1 MFDYLTSTVLSGTV
15 YDAICTGATIGV
27 DMLKSVLQ
35 DWIVDDGQ
43 ICKIVEKMKEA
54 GINEDLNPQAIERK
68 INQHPDLV
76 QLLAQIHPS
85 STVTQTSHIGN
96 NINAGAGSNVSVG
109 GIHIHKN

>member
-1 MFDYLTSTVLSGTV
+1 MFDYLTSTVLSGMV
-15 YDAICTGATIGV
+15 YDAICAGATIGV

-68 INQHPDLV
+68 INQH
-76 QLLAQIHPS
+76 QLFNHQPINYFRSKTFQKFLPEEQLFRSSCQIALY
-85 STVTQTSHIGN
+85 TR
-96 NINAGAGSNVSVG
+96 
-109 GIHIHKN
+109 KR